1 MPETLQDFWKLIKL
15 SFNEFVDDNS
25 LRLSASLSYYTI
37 FSMAPMLII
46 IISVAGIFFGVDAVE
61 GKVYHQINGLVGSDA
76 ARQIQIIIKNIKLS
90 QHSRGGVIIGS
101 VILIIGASGV
111 FTEIQDSIN
120 YLWCIKAKPK
130 QNWVKL
136 IVNRLLSFSLIA
148 AFGFLLF
155 VSLLG
160 NALFDLLSD
169 HLKLYFTDGIIYLFY
184 FLNVVFMLLLTS
196 FMFAFIYK
204 ILPDAIIRWRDA
216 FIGGLVTAILFTGG
230 KLVISAYVGYSNI
243 DVIYGTTAS
252 IIIILLWVYYSSIIL
267 YFGASF
273 TKFYT
278 IHHGGNVVPKNNAVF
293 IERQEKNSSK
303 ML

>member
-1 MPETLQDFWKLIKL
+1 MTKTLNDFWKLIKL

-61 GKVYHQINGLVGSDA
+61 GKVYHQIKGLVGSDA
-76 ARQIQIIIKNIKLS
+76 AKQIQLIIKNIKLS
-90 QHSRGGVIIGS
+90 QHSRSGVIIGS

-120 YLWCIKAKPK
+120 YLWSIKAKPK

-136 IVNRLLSFSLIA
+136 IVNRLLSFSLIT

-169 HLKLYFTDGIIYLFY
+169 HLQLFFADGVIYLFY
-184 FLNVVFMLLLTS
+184 FLNVVFILLVTS
-196 FMFAFIYK
+196 LMFAFIFK
-204 ILPDAIIRWRDA
+204 ILPDAVIRWRDA

-230 KLVISAYVGYSNI
+230 KLMISAYVGYSNI

-252 IIIILLWVYYSSIIL
+252 IIVILLWVYYSSIIL
-267 YFGASF
+267 FFGASF
-273 TKFYT
+273 TKYYS
-278 IHHGGNVVPKNNAVF
+278 IHCGGNIIPKNNAVF
-293 IERQEKNSSK
+293 METQEKKGSK
-303 ML
+303 MQ

>member
-111 FTEIQDSIN
+111 FTEIQDSIG
-120 YLWCIKAKPK
+120 CQGCP
-130 QNWVKL
+130 
-136 IVNRLLSFSLIA
+136 
-148 AFGFLLF
+148 
-155 VSLLG
+155 
-160 NALFDLLSD
+160 
-169 HLKLYFTDGIIYLFY
+169 
-184 FLNVVFMLLLTS
+184 
-196 FMFAFIYK
+196 
-204 ILPDAIIRWRDA
+204 LPRD
-216 FIGGLVTAILFTGG
+216 
-230 KLVISAYVGYSNI
+230 
-243 DVIYGTTAS
+243 
-252 IIIILLWVYYSSIIL
+252 
-267 YFGASF
+267 
-273 TKFYT
+273 
-278 IHHGGNVVPKNNAVF
+278 
-293 IERQEKNSSK
+293 
-303 ML
+303 